1 MMEILILIGII
12 IVAVAVF
19 AGGGVLGWILKGLG
33 SVFDLLLDG
42 WSTLMKVIFWGFII
56 IMFLMAVLAG

>member
-1 MMEILILIGII
+1 MEILILIGII